1 MRAGDVEESLKY
13 VFSCDELKHIA
24 PLHPSGILPVL
35 PAMMAM
41 QNTGRCIQQNHRYG
55 IKSAR

>member
-1 MRAGDVEESLKY
+1 MKPN
-13 VFSCDELKHIA
+13 A
-24 PLHPSGILPVL
+24 PLPPSGILPVL